1 MGYKMSNGKDEFI
14 ISYTYVNCPEN
25 MNTETLKAMVSGKSN
40 VFTPQGTT
48 EVSASKEK
56 EYDLSQAN
64 SNIITYEVTGK
75 SIANATVNV
84 SGVMIM

>member
-40 VFTPQGTT
+40 AFTPQGTT
-48 EVSASKEK
+48 EVSASKE
-56 EYDLSQAN
+56 
-64 SNIITYEVTGK
+64 
-75 SIANATVNV
+75 
-84 SGVMIM
+84 